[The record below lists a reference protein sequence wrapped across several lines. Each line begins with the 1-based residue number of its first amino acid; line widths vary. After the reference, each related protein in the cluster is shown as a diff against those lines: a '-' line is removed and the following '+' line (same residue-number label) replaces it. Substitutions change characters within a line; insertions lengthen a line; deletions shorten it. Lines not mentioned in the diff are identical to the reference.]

1 MIASIDEGCGYR
13 QRKGECIDHRRK
25 RMSDRRRS
33 RRGPAIAVSVEDV
46 GARQGGGSQLPQL
59 LLLCGLQHFYG
70 KRSREAGAEKRC
82 RLEGR
87 ESNPRQRRQIGV
99 VEGVQGATAR
109 EVLARKR
116 STRQGAGIA
125 AWGHDRGGGRDFF
138 FSLPREEDEESAH
151 RRKIL
156 SLDSIGMGNCGRC
169 YGKMGR
175 QQDEA
180 LSTTVEEDVGEE
192 TTAAIGATTRW
203 VRLEAAGGD
212 EVAIGD
218 DDAVATEAVVVLKMS
233 WLEIWRHY
241 WPSIVRNTSLS
252 PRTGFHKCTVGED
265 GLLGHWTSNGY
276 H

>member
-1 MIASIDEGCGYR
+1 MSMNLKDRGRCVVNCGEDVTAVDFDGDVSLAEKEGIGMTRSWCGTGQAQ
-13 QRKGECIDHRRK
+13 QRKGECIDRRRK

-33 RRGPAIAVSVEDV
+33 RRGQAIAVS
-46 GARQGGGSQLPQL
+46 
-59 LLLCGLQHFYG
+59 HFYG

-125 AWGHDRGGGRDFF
+125 AWGHDGGGGRDFF

-241 WPSIVRNTSLS
+241 
-252 PRTGFHKCTVGED
+252 
-265 GLLGHWTSNGY
+265 
-276 H
+276 